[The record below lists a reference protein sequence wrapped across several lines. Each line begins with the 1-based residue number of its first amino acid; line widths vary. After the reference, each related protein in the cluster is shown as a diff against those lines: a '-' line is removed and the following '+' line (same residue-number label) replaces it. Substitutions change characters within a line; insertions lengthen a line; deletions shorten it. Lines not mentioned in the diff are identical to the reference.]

1 MNRKTLLA
9 ALAAGSL
16 MGVATL
22 AQAVPA
28 VVAGAGPAPVVQY
41 PGTTA
46 YPYGYPQTVMVQPA
60 PPAPLYEPVPAQRAG
75 YIWAPG
81 HYIWNGNQYVWQ
93 GGQWLQMRE
102 GYAWQAPHWQQR
114 ADGSWYLA
122 EGTWVRTDNLAFDG
136 SGRRMNRG
144 PNGDRDGDGIRNA
157 DDNDRDG
164 DGVANWRDNFP
175 NDPARF

>member
-1 MNRKTLLA
+1 MNRKTLIAA

-16 MGVATL
+16 VGVASV
-22 AQAVPA
+22 AHAVPA
-28 VVAGAGPAPVVQY
+28 VVAGTGAAP
-41 PGTTA
+41 A
-46 YPYGYPQTVMVQPA
+46 YPYPYGHPQAVLVQPA

-81 HYIWNGNQYVWQ
+81 HYVWNGNQYVWQ
-93 GGQWLQMRE
+93 GGTWLEMRH

-122 EGTWVRTDNLAFDG
+122 GGTWVRTDNLAYDRG
-136 SGRRMNRG
+136 DRRMNRG
-144 PNGDRDGDGIRNA
+144 PNGDMDHDGIRNA
-157 DDNDRDG
+157 DDDDRDG

-175 NDPARF
+175 SNRNRS